1 MDQAEQPQRRR
12 MVNKSSSIT
21 TRKPLANLT
30 NFVRNTSQPNKASSA
45 ASDSSIGSTQNPICF
60 NPPKLTRDQSVG
72 DENRIEYNRRQITRN
87 TRSKTQ
93 VAVPLRQTSLQQ
105 TTNNGKERSVPVCSS
120 TFEKSKDQAK
130 VNQSCLSKT
139 KNDGN
144 KVSVPVCSS
153 TLEKTK
159 DQVKVNQSSLGKKK
173 NDGNKIS
180 VAPDYPS
187 METIKNK
194 RKAIDVP
201 SSAHQM
207 KNANNKTDTQIL
219 RSAVNINDKGKE
231 NNPQSS
237 SRNSNINMGKMPDS
251 VMTRKDKGKA
261 IAEPL
266 DARFLKNL
274 NTFSN
279 MMEARVPLKGVVIRE
294 RGESGVPHSA
304 VNVDKGK
311 DAITDSLM
319 KRKDKGKAIAEP
331 LDHSFMKKLKNHMM
345 DFRVPLKGVITG
357 DREEAVSGSSRVEFA
372 PRDKGKVVGT
382 PINHI
387 TLEKK
392 DKLRS
397 CPPPLRTPSNRTED
411 DGSEGIIQC
420 MPQTEPPPNKKSSAS
435 IICIDVVSEW
445 KRCSAKEEY
454 TLPQEYVEQQRA
466 YFKEIDD
473 YELEVEEV

>member
-1 MDQAEQPQRRR
+1 MDQAEQQPQRRR

-21 TRKPLANLT
+21 ARKPLANLT
-30 NFVRNTSQPNKASSA
+30 NIVRQANKATPV
-45 ASDSSIGSTQNPICF
+45 ASDSSIGSTQNPII
-60 NPPKLTRDQSVG
+60 PKLTRDQSVG
-72 DENRIEYNRRQITRN
+72 DENRIEYTGKQITKN
-87 TRSKTQ
+87 TRSKTKA
-93 VAVPLRQTSLQQ
+93 AVPLRQTSLQQ

-120 TFEKSKDQAK
+120 TLEKSKDQAK
-130 VNQSCLSKT
+130 VNQSCLGKT

-159 DQVKVNQSSLGKKK
+159 DSVKVNQSSLGKTK

-201 SSAHQM
+201 SSTHQM
-207 KNANNKTDTQIL
+207 KNANNKTDTHIL

-231 NNPQSS
+231 NPQSS
-237 SRNSNINMGKMPDS
+237 SRNSNINMGIMSDS
-251 VMTRKDKGKA
+251 VMMRKDKGKA

-266 DARFLKNL
+266 DARFLKSL
-274 NTFSN
+274 NTSSN

-294 RGESGVPHSA
+294 RGESDVPHSA
-304 VNVDKGK
+304 VNIKDKGK

-331 LDHSFMKKLKNHMM
+331 VDHSYMKKLKNHMM
-345 DFRVPLKGVITG
+345 DFRVPLKGVIIR
-357 DREEAVSGSSRVEFA
+357 DREELVSGSSVEFE
-372 PRDKGKVVGT
+372 PKDKGKMVGT
-382 PINHI
+382 PINYI

-392 DKLRS
+392 DKLHS
-397 CPPPLRTPSNRTED
+397 CPPPLRTPSNRTEA
-411 DGSEGIIQC
+411 DGPEGIIQC
-420 MPQTEPPPNKKSSAS
+420 MPQTEPPPNKK
-435 IICIDVVSEW
+435 
-445 KRCSAKEEY
+445 KRRCSAKEEY